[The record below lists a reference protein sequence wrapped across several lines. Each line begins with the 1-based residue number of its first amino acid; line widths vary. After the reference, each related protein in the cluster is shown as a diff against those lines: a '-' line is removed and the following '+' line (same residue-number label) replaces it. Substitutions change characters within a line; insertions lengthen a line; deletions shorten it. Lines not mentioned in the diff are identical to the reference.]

1 MRDARD
7 VLKSP
12 VISEKSVGL
21 VEENKYSF
29 WVNPAANKI
38 EIKAAVEKMFKVS
51 VVILA
56 DPLLFAFD
64 THGTEFDNRYFKHLF
79 YRRFDFDLVCSRIYP
94 EGVFVL
100 LDKPY
105 RLL

>member
-21 VEENKYSF
+21 VEDNKYTF

-51 VVILA
+51 VVEIHTLSVKGKKKRVGKYA
-56 DPLLFAFD
+56 GMTSARKKAIATLKAGDKIDNFA
-64 THGTEFDNRYFKHLF
+64 GL
-79 YRRFDFDLVCSRIYP
+79 
-94 EGVFVL
+94 
-100 LDKPY
+100 
-105 RLL
+105 

>member
-21 VEENKYSF
+21 VEENKYTF

-51 VVILA
+51 VVDVRTLSVKGKMKRVGK
-56 DPLLFAFD
+56 FAGKTSNRKKAIATLKAGD
-64 THGTEFDNRYFKHLF
+64 KIDNFAGL
-79 YRRFDFDLVCSRIYP
+79 
-94 EGVFVL
+94 
-100 LDKPY
+100 
-105 RLL
+105 

>member
-1 MRDARD
+1 MRDARE
-7 VLKSP
+7 VLKNP

-51 VVILA
+51 VVEIRTINVRGKMKRVGKYAGKTPNRKKAIATLKA
-56 DPLLFAFD
+56 GDRIENFA
-64 THGTEFDNRYFKHLF
+64 GL
-79 YRRFDFDLVCSRIYP
+79 
-94 EGVFVL
+94 
-100 LDKPY
+100 
-105 RLL
+105 

>member
-29 WVNPAANKI
+29 WVDPAANKI
-38 EIKAAVEKMFKVS
+38 EIKAAVEKMFKVT
-51 VVILA
+51 VVEIRTMTVLGKMKRVGKYSGKTA
-56 DPLLFAFD
+56 NRKKAIATLKAGDRIENFA
-64 THGTEFDNRYFKHLF
+64 GL
-79 YRRFDFDLVCSRIYP
+79 
-94 EGVFVL
+94 
-100 LDKPY
+100 
-105 RLL
+105 